1 MEHIIAN
8 LLSDFEHGK
17 MTRRQLIQSLAL
29 TATAA
34 AAVGAAPVAA
44 AAADGKGFEAIAVN
58 HISYQVADYAKTRD
72 FYAGLLGMK
81 VSHDDGKQAYLS
93 FGDRGT
99 WLLPRNARQ
108 PGTAPK
114 VDHIAYT
121 IKDWDKDKVKAEL
134 DRRGLDPSP
143 DTDDSFHI
151 KDPDGFNLQISGKGM
166 KP

>member
-34 AAVGAAPVAA
+34 SAVGAASAGAA
-44 AAADGKGFEAIAVN
+44 AAEGKGFKAIAVN
-58 HISYQVADYAKTRD
+58 HISYQVADYGKTRD
-72 FYAGLLGMK
+72 FYADLLGMK

-93 FGDRGT
+93 FGDHGT
-99 WLLPRNARQ
+99 WLLARNSREPA
-108 PGTAPK
+108 TAPK

-121 IKDWDKDKVKAEL
+121 IEEWDKDKVKAEL
-134 DRRGLDPSP
+134 DRRKLEARV
-143 DTDDSFHI
+143 DTENSFHI
-151 KDPDGFNLQISGKGM
+151 KDPDGFDVQISGKEM

>member
-1 MEHIIAN
+1 MEDPMEHIIAN
-8 LLSDFEHGK
+8 LLNDFERGK

-34 AAVGAAPVAA
+34 SATAPLAA
-44 AAADGKGFEAIAVN
+44 AEGKGLKAIAVN

-72 FYAGLLGMK
+72 FYASLLGMQ

-93 FGDRGT
+93 FGDHGT

-108 PGTAPK
+108 PGTAPR

-121 IKDWDKDKVKAEL
+121 IDNWNREAVKAEL
-134 DRRGLDPSP
+134 ESRGLKARP
-143 DTDDSFHI
+143 DTDDSFHVT
-151 KDPDGFNLQISGKGM
+151 DPDGFDLQISGTGM